1 MMKCSRTPDIMAD
14 AAFHILSKSSKSCTG
29 NFFIDEEV
37 VIEAGVTD
45 LDKYAVDTSK
55 ELMLDFFL

>member
-1 MMKCSRTPDIMAD
+1 MAD
-14 AAFHILSKSSKSCTG
+14 AAFHILSKPSQSCTG

-37 VIEAGVTD
+37 VLEAGITD

-55 ELMLDFFL
+55 ELLLDLFL

>member
-1 MMKCSRTPDIMAD
+1 MQSLFSQRSG
-14 AAFHILSKSSKSCTG
+14 FHILSKSSNSCTG
-29 NFFIDEEV
+29 NFFLDEAV

-55 ELMLDFFL
+55 ELMLDLFL